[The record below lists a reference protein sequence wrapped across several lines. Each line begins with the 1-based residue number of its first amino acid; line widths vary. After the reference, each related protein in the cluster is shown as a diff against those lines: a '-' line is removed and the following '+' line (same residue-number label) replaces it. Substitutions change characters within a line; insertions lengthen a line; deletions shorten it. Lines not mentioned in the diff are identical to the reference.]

1 MLRATAS
8 GKSRGRRHRQVVV
21 DVPPTSRLVKQF
33 KVRGG
38 AEAAGPGAAYG
49 TCTMTGSSGQTA
61 PRALGCSPWLQGR
74 SVRCHTAALQV
85 SVAASEACVWERLD
99 RTGCMIRWLYGF
111 LGIALIGSVF
121 SDASTAGQVSGKLE
135 CAGAICIVEDLK
147 LTGEIDLPMFEK
159 VLGLLKEAE
168 ARTDKSEART
178 TFADYITL
186 DSPGGSVLAAMAIGR
201 LARQHRLTAL
211 VPRGAACVSAC
222 VLIYAGA
229 VVRNA
234 RTSGG
239 RIGIHAPFL
248 DISGADFSE
257 EAARKAYTSLL
268 QDIRSYFRERL
279 ADEMLKTPASQVRF
293 LTVKEQDRLGLVL
306 MDPIEDELISLSEA
320 KRLGISRLEF
330 NRRRALIEKLCPND
344 DDFVSCADS
353 LYATGKPRE
362 PADLSRFGTP
372 VE

>member
-1 MLRATAS
+1 
-8 GKSRGRRHRQVVV
+8 
-21 DVPPTSRLVKQF
+21 
-33 KVRGG
+33 
-38 AEAAGPGAAYG
+38 
-49 TCTMTGSSGQTA
+49 
-61 PRALGCSPWLQGR
+61 
-74 SVRCHTAALQV
+74 
-85 SVAASEACVWERLD
+85 
-99 RTGCMIRWLYGF
+99 MIRQLCAF
-111 LGIALIGSVF
+111 LGIALIASVF
-121 SDASTAGQVSGKLE
+121 SDAATAGQVSGKIE
-135 CAGAICIVEDLK
+135 CAGTICSVEDLK
-147 LTGEIDLPMFEK
+147 LTGEIDPPMLEK
-159 VLGLLKEAE
+159 VLRLLKEAE

-211 VPRGAACVSAC
+211 IPSGAECVSAC

-234 RTSGG
+234 RTTGG

-248 DISGADFSE
+248 DTSGADLSE
-257 EAARKAYTSLL
+257 DAARKAYTSLL
-268 QDIRSYFRERL
+268 QDIRSYFREMNVSEGL

-306 MDPIEDELISLSEA
+306 MDPVEDELISLSAA

-330 NRRRALIEKLCPND
+330 NRRRALVAKLCPND
-344 DDFVSCADS
+344 DYFVSCADR
-353 LYATGKPRE
+353 LYATGKPQE

-372 VE
+372 VK